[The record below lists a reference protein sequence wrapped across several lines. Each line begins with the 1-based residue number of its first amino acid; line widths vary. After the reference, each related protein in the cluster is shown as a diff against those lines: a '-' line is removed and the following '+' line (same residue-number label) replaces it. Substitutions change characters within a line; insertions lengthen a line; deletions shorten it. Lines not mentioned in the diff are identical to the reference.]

1 MSNIEAQNE
10 SPLHFDESRTSPV
23 GLCRYACEFM
33 EAAISADS
41 QMGRRDG
48 FEVVAPIPVL
58 FLVGQSI
65 ELVLKAF
72 LLSRGISLRKLRYDY
87 GHNIHRALR
96 KSKEL
101 GLFSL
106 VTLTP
111 EQLETIEI
119 LDSLYSSKQL
129 QYIVT
134 GSKTFPVF
142 GPLQNA
148 TLLLLHAIGSEVGY
162 PPKHLPNVLYSH
174 HHSSGAD

>member
-1 MSNIEAQNE
+1 MNT
-10 SPLHFDESRTSPV
+10 PFHFDETRTTSI

-33 EAAISADS
+33 EAAISADG

-48 FEVVAPIPVL
+48 FKVVAPIPVL

-65 ELVLKAF
+65 ELALKSF
-72 LLSRGISLRKLRYDY
+72 LLTRGVSLRKLRYDY
-87 GHNIHRALR
+87 GHNIHRAMK

-119 LDSLYSSKQL
+119 LDGLYSSKQL

-142 GPLQNA
+142 GLLQNA
-148 TLLLLHAIGSEVGY
+148 TLLLLHAIGREVGY
-162 PPKHLPNVLYSH
+162 PPRHLPNLL
-174 HHSSGAD
+174 